1 MFKNYLKIAWRNLL
15 RNKLYSFITIS
26 GLSIGLAV
34 CIQIVL
40 YLGHE
45 YSYDKFHGNID
56 DIYRV
61 ETKIKFGND
70 PIFLPYMGYT
80 DGSESVEAIPAIED
94 FHRYLGESR
103 KTVWNPEDPSLKF
116 LEDKILFVDENF
128 FSFFSFELL
137 EGDAELVLQN
147 PFSIV
152 LTETIAKKYFGNQDP
167 IGKTLRYDG
176 ENEFVITG
184 IAKDAPSNSTIDFQ
198 FLASVSSFAT
208 MEGQK
213 FHLEDNAPEFTTYF
227 KLRESIDPTLVETA
241 LSEISS
247 FTGNDHAVSNRS
259 FILKPLSGLHLGGS
273 SFNVK
278 YIRIFPFVALLVL
291 LLALVNYASLSTAR
305 SSTRSKEIG
314 VRKVLGAKRKSIA
327 LQFFFESSLYST
339 IAFTLGYVLCMMFQ
353 PYFFN
358 FLQIPIDNAFLYS
371 PEMLLSCSVLFLFT
385 IILAATYPSILL
397 SAYRPVRVLYGKFT
411 KQEGGLG
418 VRKFL
423 TVFQFTISV
432 ILIICG
438 IVIDRQMEFFRHT
451 ETGVDRENT
460 IMVSF
465 SPEVGKQF
473 NAFNE
478 SVLARPG
485 VVNTSVASTPLYKGH
500 NMMGIQRNDSKEMAF
515 LPFMNVDS
523 NFVSLLNLQWDIKPS
538 DSIYANGQKEVA
550 LVNEE
555 TIEKLNLNDNP
566 VGQKINGQ
574 YDIKGVLKDF
584 VYTSMHQ
591 KIGALCLLI
600 SANDKMPVWVENGGT
615 LFIKVHQK
623 INLPSFLGQLRK
635 IHEQYD
641 SQNPLSYHFL
651 DDAFDEQ
658 YKAED
663 RLAKIFS
670 VFTAFAILIAAMG
683 LFGLITFMSLERR
696 KEIGIRKVLG
706 ASERSVVSL
715 LSAELLVLVM
725 VSVVIASPFAY
736 WLSKKWLEDFAYRI
750 SISWWMFAGAIVGTL
765 FIAFI
770 TLSFQAIKAAR
781 ANPVKSLRTE

>member
-1 MFKNYLKIAWRNLL
+1 MIKNYLKIAWRNLL
-15 RNKLYSFITIS
+15 RNKVYSFITIT
-26 GLSIGLAV
+26 GLAIGLAV

-40 YLGHE
+40 YIGHE
-45 YSYDKFHGNID
+45 YSYDGFHKNID
-56 DIYRV
+56 NLYRV
-61 ETKIKFGND
+61 ETEIKFGND

-80 DGSESVEAIPAIED
+80 DGAESAESIPAIED

-103 KTVWNPEDPSLKF
+103 TTVQSIEDPSLKF
-116 LEDKILFVDENF
+116 VEDKILFVDDNF
-128 FSFFSFELL
+128 FNFFSFELL
-137 EGDAELVLQN
+137 KGDEDLVLRN
-147 PFSIV
+147 PNSIV
-152 LTETIAKKYFGNQDP
+152 LTETTAKKYFGNQDP

-176 ENEFVITG
+176 ENVFLITG
-184 IAKDAPSNSTIDFQ
+184 VAKDVPSNSTVDFE
-198 FLASVSSFAT
+198 FLASVSSLAS
-208 MEGQK
+208 MEGLK
-213 FHLEDNAPEFTTYF
+213 FHPEDNAPEFTTYF
-227 KLRESIDPTLVETA
+227 KLRESIDPALVETA
-241 LSEISS
+241 LSNISS
-247 FTGNDHAVSNRS
+247 FTGNDHAVSNRR
-259 FILKPLSGLHLGGS
+259 FVLKPLSGLHLGGS

-305 SSTRSKEIG
+305 STIRSKEIG
-314 VRKVLGAKRKSIA
+314 VRKVLGAKRESIA
-327 LQFFFESSLYST
+327 LQFFFESALYST
-339 IAFTLGYVLCMMFQ
+339 IAFALGYVLCMMFQ

-371 PEMLLSCSVLFLFT
+371 PEMLLSCSVLFLIT
-385 IILAATYPSILL
+385 VILAATYPSILL
-397 SAYRPVRVLYGKFT
+397 SAYRPVRVLYGKFN
-411 KQEGGLG
+411 KQEGGLS

-423 TVFQFTISV
+423 TVFQFAISV

-438 IVIDRQMEFFRHT
+438 IVIDRQMDFFRHT

-465 SPEVGKQF
+465 SPEVGKQL

-478 SVLARPG
+478 SVLAQPG
-485 VVNTSVASTPLYKGH
+485 VVNTSMTSTPLYKGH

-515 LPFMNVDS
+515 LPFMNVDP
-523 NFVSLLNLQWDIKPS
+523 NFVSLLGLKWDTKPS
-538 DSIYANGQKEVA
+538 DSVYNNVHNEVA
-550 LVNEE
+550 LINET

-591 KIGALCLLI
+591 KIGALCLLV
-600 SANDKMPVWVENGGT
+600 SANDKVPVWVENGGT
-615 LFIKVHQK
+615 LFIKIDPK
-623 INLPSFLGQLRK
+623 INLPSFLGQLK
-635 IHEQYD
+635 KVHEQFD
-641 SQNPLSYHFL
+641 SQNPFSYHFL
-651 DDAFDEQ
+651 DDVFDEQ

-683 LFGLITFMSLERR
+683 LFGLITFIAVERR

-715 LSAELLVLVM
+715 LSKDLIKLVTVAII
-725 VSVVIASPFAY
+725 IAAPIAY
-736 WLSKKWLEDFAYRI
+736 WLSENWLEDFAYRI
-750 SISWWMFAGAIVGTL
+750 SIRWWMFAGAIVGTL
-765 FIAFI
+765 FIAFT
-770 TLSFQAIKAAR
+770 TLGFQAIKAAKM
-781 ANPVKSLRTE
+781 NPVKSLRNE